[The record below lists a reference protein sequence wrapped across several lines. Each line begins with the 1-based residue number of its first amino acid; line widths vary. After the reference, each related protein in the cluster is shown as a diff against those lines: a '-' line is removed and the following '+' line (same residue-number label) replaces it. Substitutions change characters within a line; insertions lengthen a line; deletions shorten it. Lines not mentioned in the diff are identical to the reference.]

1 MSKVPVTASEDELE
15 ALLLVSRLRAAAT
28 GRDEWRVQN
37 PVDRSYCNVFTRN
50 DYAWPEQEAYAW
62 LESFKSRHPDHQYA
76 KYVVAKVRVLS
87 YADRLM
93 IEAADELERIAK
105 G

>member
-1 MSKVPVTASEDELE
+1 MITESEPES
-15 ALLLVSRLRAAAT
+15 LVSRLRAASK
-28 GRDEWRVQN
+28 GFDQWRVQD
-37 PVDRSYCNVFTRN
+37 PVDGSYCIEFDR
-50 DYAWPEQEAYAW
+50 DHYAWPEQEAYAW
-62 LESFKSRHPDHQYA
+62 LESFKSRHPDHPHA